1 MDITWNDDN
10 FIQEAVEKYSDMV
23 IRIAFQNLK
32 NMPDAEDV
40 AQEVFIK
47 LMKLPAYNSNEHL
60 KAWIIRVTINQC
72 KDLKKSFWNRKTQAL
87 IDQDQL
93 FTEEQK
99 GVMEELWK
107 LPENYRNTVY
117 LYYYEEYTI
126 PEIANLLNKK
136 VNTVS
141 SWLRRAKIKLR
152 DILMEREFDY
162 EK

>member
-1 MDITWNDDN
+1 LDITWNDDN